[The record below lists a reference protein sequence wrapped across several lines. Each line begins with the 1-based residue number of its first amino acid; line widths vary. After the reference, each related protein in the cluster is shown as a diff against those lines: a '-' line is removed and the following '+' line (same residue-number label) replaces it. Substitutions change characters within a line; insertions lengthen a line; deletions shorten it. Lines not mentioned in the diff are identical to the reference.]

1 MLTIYIYI
9 YIYINHAVGSVTYFM
24 GKDILAY
31 AYVGFRYQGAF
42 SSGGVFDCL
51 QIVGLLFVAERGA
64 GQYII
69 RAGDILRKHK
79 LAREFVFF
87 F

>member
-1 MLTIYIYI
+1 
-9 YIYINHAVGSVTYFM
+9 M
-24 GKDILAY
+24 GRDILAY
-31 AYVGFRYQGAF
+31 AYVGFRYQGTF
-42 SSGGVFDCL
+42 SSGGFFDRL
-51 QIVGLLFVAERGA
+51 QIVGLLLVAERGA

-69 RAGDILRKHK
+69 GAGDILRKHK